1 MSTKPSSRSS
11 KRDKDDSNNPDLH
24 LSTIGSYNIMKTLG
38 EGNFAKVKLATH
50 SLTGA
55 EVRNNTSL

>member
-24 LSTIGSYNIMKTLG
+24 LSSIGCYNIIKTLG

-50 SLTGA
+50 HLTGA
-55 EVRNNTSL
+55 EV

>member
-11 KRDKDDSNNPDLH
+11 KRDKDDSNNPDLN
-24 LSTIGSYNIMKTLG
+24 LSNIGSYNISKTLG

-55 EVRNNTSL
+55 EVNDQV